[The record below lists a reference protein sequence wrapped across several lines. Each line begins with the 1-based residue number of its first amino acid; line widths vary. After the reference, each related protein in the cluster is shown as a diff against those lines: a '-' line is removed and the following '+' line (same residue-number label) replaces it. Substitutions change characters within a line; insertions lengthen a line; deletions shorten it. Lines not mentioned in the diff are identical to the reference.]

1 MVYHF
6 YRLDSSYTKIEI
18 ESWDKQQDDLVG
30 HRVDLLQEHENP
42 DFTAPMEQE
51 PIVGSGDNRNDTDNV
66 VDLGKCSLNQ
76 IT

>member
-51 PIVGSGDNRNDTDNV
+51 SIVGSGDNRNDTDNV
-66 VDLGKCSLNQ
+66 VDLGECSLNQ